1 VPHQGAAPRQE
12 DAMAKYEISLEDPP
26 ERWLELYASIAAE
39 AELPELAEEELG
51 VEVASIFF
59 PAWHV
64 L

>member
-1 VPHQGAAPRQE
+1 
-12 DAMAKYEISLEDPP
+12 MAKYEISMEDPP
-26 ERWLELYASIAAE
+26 ERWQELYARIAAE
-39 AELPELAEEELG
+39 AELPELEEESG